1 MNNLMQYI
9 YTRNNLMN
17 LEKKFPEKE
26 FQKIKDKII
35 EFDKIYDT
43 ILESRIYCAM
53 GTLTKNKYYF
63 DKGIENYYDNFTKCY
78 NKHPLSYTSQ
88 YKRAFKIFGEL
99 LYEES
104 IGKNG
109 NKDEILEYEA
119 KDYNNYTNSQWNGFF
134 AKNAFHQIFSFC
146 NEKGVN
152 YAYKKIKELSPE
164 FNNKE
169 YNSKIK
175 SDISYYVEVFE
186 KFGLIKFIKIFTDD
200 INKKNQK

>member
-1 MNNLMQYI
+1 
-9 YTRNNLMN
+9 MN
-17 LEKKFPEKE
+17 LEEKFPEKE
-26 FQKIKDKII
+26 FFQKIKDKII

-78 NKHPLSYTSQ
+78 NKHPLSYTSK
-88 YKRAFKIFGEL
+88 YKNAFKIFGEL

-119 KDYNNYTNSQWNGFF
+119 KDYNNYTNSQWNCFF

-146 NEKGVN
+146 NEKGVD

-169 YNSKIK
+169 DNSKIK